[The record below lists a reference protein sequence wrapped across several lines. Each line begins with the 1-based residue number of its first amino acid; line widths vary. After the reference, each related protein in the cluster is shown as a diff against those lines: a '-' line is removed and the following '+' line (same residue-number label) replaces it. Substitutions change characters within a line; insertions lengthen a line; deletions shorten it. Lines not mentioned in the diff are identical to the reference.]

1 MIAQLRLLTASLH
14 TLAGLQGSE
23 LEQFKA
29 HLSRLELL
37 GMEFDLPVYIA
48 ALEYT
53 ENKIVRIFHLPDR
66 QDSYME
72 SVVLTDGDMA
82 QYDRRRND
90 SDIRVTVRESLSY
103 RPWPDYELNV
113 YHELMHHV
121 CRHEDQN
128 ILTDRQHMRQERQ
141 ADRWS
146 NWALLAG
153 SEPELFQ
160 GEGIETVT

>member
-1 MIAQLRLLTASLH
+1 MTQLRLVSNALK
-14 TLAGLQGSE
+14 TLAGSQGSE

-29 HLSRLELL
+29 HLNRLGLL
-37 GMEFDLPVYIA
+37 GTEFDLPTYIA
-48 ALEYT
+48 ALERV
-53 ENKIVRIFHLPDR
+53 ENRSVRTIHVPDLQSR
-66 QDSYME
+66 YIE

-82 QYDRRRND
+82 QYDRSSSD
-90 SDIRVTVRESLSY
+90 SDIRVTVRESLSF

-121 CRHEDQN
+121 CCHEDRHT
-128 ILTDRQHMRQERQ
+128 LTNRQHTRQERQ

-153 SEPELFQ
+153 SEPDLFRD
-160 GEGIETVT
+160 EGIETVT